1 MQNPFDVKKLFVEAM
16 TGSRIPNPSLSNI
29 KDCLIRIYKY
39 DPKYSVEDESDIV
52 LKEFSYYDKTIV
64 SVVDGISFVGSLDE
78 HQYVEEIPYKKG
90 ESYLIFGGEIWKT
103 FTDTSSFIDQ
113 TEQFAKYNI
122 PDNVVLGNLGDS
134 LDFITDLF
142 CEERIFGIKTTVFY
156 VCALVS
162 AMKEVSKLDS
172 IPFRIEHLA
181 KYMIV
186 EDNHDYTDKETVKRY
201 EKFIYLMLDSFEN
214 DGEPM
219 NKLAILA
226 EYKNTHEI
234 Y

>member
-39 DPKYSVEDESDIV
+39 DPKYSVGDESDIV

-103 FTDTSSFIDQ
+103 FADTSSFIDQ

-134 LDFITDLF
+134 LSQICFVKKESLESRPLF
-142 CEERIFGIKTTVFY
+142 SM
-156 VCALVS
+156 LV
-162 AMKEVSKLDS
+162 L
-172 IPFRIEHLA
+172 L
-181 KYMIV
+181 
-186 EDNHDYTDKETVKRY
+186 
-201 EKFIYLMLDSFEN
+201 YLQ
-214 DGEPM
+214 
-219 NKLAILA
+219 
-226 EYKNTHEI
+226 
-234 Y
+234 